1 MDWKN
6 RLTAQKSLSQIY
18 WKARKVA
25 SSRWNARVA
34 WFVFLVLV
42 LGLGANFYFGKPIV
56 SYVGLV
62 SGINEISEIGFSLTT
77 SILGFLIAGF
87 AIFASITNRD
97 VFVVLAKLDHTEGGI
112 SRLQFMF
119 FNFLLVFI
127 HFIVFLAIS
136 IFIKLIHYPGGPLY
150 GRSPIPVCIRT
161 QIPKLHRG
169 LCLFCFGWLAS
180 IPPNVAE
187 VVHMELVSSRPRN
200 NRCRSRVG
208 GTARESQRK
217 CVGGNVC
224 YCFRARLVGL
234 EVWFGALIECAS

>member
-136 IFIKLIHYPGGPLY
+136 IFIKLIHYPGGLFTDGLQYLFALEP
-150 GRSPIPVCIRT
+150 RSPNYIVVFVFSA
-161 QIPKLHRG
+161 LA
-169 LCLFCFGWLAS
+169 GWLVFLLMLLKSFIWNLYQAVLVT
-180 IPPNVAE
+180 IGAE
-187 VVHMELVSSRPRN
+187 AELAEQQE
-200 NRCRSRVG
+200 NRKEN
-208 GTARESQRK
+208 A
-217 CVGGNVC
+217 
-224 YCFRARLVGL
+224 
-234 EVWFGALIECAS
+234 